1 MTLTAVE
8 IKHAKPGMHADG
20 QGLYLRVQERAS
32 DEGLAKSWIFRFQL
46 GGRRREMGLGTLAD
60 LPAPRARA
68 LAADQ
73 RALLLKNVDPIEARN
88 LEAKTAT
95 EAEASVLH
103 EASTGV
109 TFKAAATEFIA
120 THSASWKNVKHGQQW
135 TNTLATYAYPS
146 IGEKKVADVNSDD
159 VLHILKPIW
168 TSKTETAT
176 RVRSRI
182 ELVLSF
188 AKARKWRAGENPA
201 TWRGHLDALLP
212 KPGKVRTVQHHPA
225 LPFSK
230 MEEFMRSLAERE
242 GFGARALEFAILTS
256 ARSGEVR
263 LMRIEE
269 IDFDSALWT
278 VPAKRMKAGRKHI
291 VPLSR
296 QALRLLKSLPTIEDN
311 PYVFPGEKERKPL
324 SDMTL
329 SAAILRMN
337 TDANIDPAPWID
349 PQNKRT
355 IVPHGFRSSFND
367 WVVEATEYPPE
378 MAQMA
383 LAHVVADKVEAAYR
397 RGTMFERRRALM
409 QAWADWCLPTAQST
423 TESASEPASSNT

>member
-20 QGLYLRVQERAS
+20 QGLYLRVQERTG

-46 GGRRREMGLGTLAD
+46 SGRRREMGLGTLAD

-73 RALLLKNVDPIEARN
+73 RALLLKDIDPIEARN
-88 LEAKTAT
+88 LQAKTSAAT
-95 EAEASVLH
+95 AEAQLR
-103 EASTGV
+103 EASTRV
-109 TFKAAATEFIA
+109 TFKEAATEFIA

-135 TNTLATYAYPS
+135 TNTLTTYAYPL
-146 IGEKKVADVNSDD
+146 IGEKSVAEVNSDD
-159 VLHILKPIW
+159 VLSILQPIW
-168 TSKTETAT
+168 TKKTETAT
-176 RVRSRI
+176 RVRSRM

-188 AKARKWRAGENPA
+188 AKARKWRTGENPA

-225 LPFSK
+225 LPFVRLA
-230 MEEFMRSLAERE
+230 EFMRCLSDRE
-242 GFGARALEFAILTS
+242 GFGARALEFAVLTA
-256 ARSGEVR
+256 ARSSEVR

-269 IDFDSALWT
+269 VDFESKLWT
-278 VPAKRMKAGRKHI
+278 VPAKRMKAGRKHV
-291 VPLSR
+291 VPLST
-296 QALRLLKSLPTIEDN
+296 QALSLLNSLPAIEGN
-311 PYVFPGEKERKPL
+311 PYVFPGEKKGKPL

-329 SAAILRMN
+329 SAAISRMN
-337 TDANIDPAPWID
+337 AEATDHPAPWID
-349 PQNKRT
+349 PQCKRA

-367 WVVEATEYPPE
+367 WVVEATEFPPE

-409 QAWADWCLPTAQST
+409 QAWADWCIPDSAF
-423 TESASEPASSNT
+423 EAASEYPPR